1 MAGYVAELVAEDACA
16 RDVPVGLVLEA
27 KFLRSPECVFHAFT
41 IPEYIELWNNAEGN
55 AEVEVSV
62 ELKVGAQ
69 FSILARHGRALR
81 YWVEGTYLEIEPAKR
96 LEFRWKFC
104 SRDRQWD
111 SVVRAE
117 FVAEGS
123 GTLLR
128 IGQTGNWS
136 SEDREYQ
143 RGWWQQRVGRLKTL
157 LA

>member
-1 MAGYVAELVAEDACA
+1 MAGYVAEFVADDCRVQHRPMELA
-16 RDVPVGLVLEA
+16 LEA
-27 KFLRSPECVFHAFT
+27 VFQRLPECVFHAFT

-69 FSILARHGRALR
+69 FSILARQGRALR
-81 YWVEGTYLEIEPAKR
+81 YWVEGTYAKIEPGKR

-111 SVVRAE
+111 SVVRVE
-117 FVAEGS
+117 FVPEGA

-128 IGQTGNWS
+128 IVQSGSWS

-143 RGWWQQRVGRLKTL
+143 KRWWQQRVGRLKTL